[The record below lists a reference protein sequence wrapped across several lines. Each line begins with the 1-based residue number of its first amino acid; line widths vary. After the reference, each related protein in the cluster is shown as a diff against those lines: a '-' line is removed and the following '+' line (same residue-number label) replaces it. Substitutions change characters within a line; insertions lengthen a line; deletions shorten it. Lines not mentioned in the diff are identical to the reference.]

1 MVTGSNTIVTAG
13 ACKKQKVYFTIPF
26 VMRIN
31 GFMVSLGN
39 RIRLARESAGYTQE
53 KVAEKVGV
61 SRSAVSR
68 WEQGEIEPKVQNLAA
83 VAVLLNVSTDY
94 LLGIED
100 HMKEG
105 RYGLSEE
112 AEAALHKFITEVRK
126 DN

>member
-1 MVTGSNTIVTAG
+1 MKIS
-13 ACKKQKVYFTIPF
+13 
-26 VMRIN
+26 

-39 RIRLARESAGYTQE
+39 RIRLARERAGYTQE

-83 VAVLLNVSTDY
+83 VAALLNVSTDY

-100 HMKEG
+100 HANAG
-105 RYGLSEE
+105 SFGLTEE
-112 AEAALHKFITEVRK
+112 AESALRRFITEVRK
-126 DN
+126 MSDNNRLEA

>member
-1 MVTGSNTIVTAG
+1 
-13 ACKKQKVYFTIPF
+13 
-26 VMRIN
+26 MRIN
-31 GFMVSLGN
+31 GFMISLGN

-94 LLGIED
+94 LLGLDD
-100 HMKEG
+100 HRKG
-105 RYGLSEE
+105 SSLGLSEE